1 MRVDGGIS
9 MRAALLAITC
19 VGCNGAMDAYFAQDV
34 VEIERDVEYGDNPR
48 QKLDLYMPRGAEH
61 VPVVVFVH
69 GGFWIRQAKDFFQP
83 FVGLYGN
90 AGIALARKGI
100 GVAVIDYR
108 LVPAVT
114 FDEEYADVS
123 HAIAWVQDHI
133 ATRGGDPEYMVIAGH
148 SAGGHMT
155 ALSAFD
161 EPRLAANGVDTSTI
175 RGYAPLSPILD
186 LAMLAAHPPMENA
199 DIVDEVFGD
208 NLAPYSPRT
217 HFKADTKPLLIIL
230 GDRDLESLKDQ
241 VPQAVDELR
250 ALGTPVELHLI
261 AGKDHDQ
268 IVTDFDTDADAM
280 TPLIADFVDAVA
292 P

>member
-1 MRVDGGIS
+1 
-9 MRAALLAITC
+9 MRALAVTATLLATSC
-19 VGCNGAMDAYFAQDV
+19 TGAMEAYFAQDV
-34 VEIERDVEYGDNPR
+34 VEIERDIAYADINAR
-48 QKLDLYMPRGAEH
+48 QRLDLYMPRGAES

-90 AGIALARKGI
+90 VGISLARRGI

-114 FDEEYADVS
+114 FDEEYADV
-123 HAIAWVQDHI
+123 ATALAWVQDHV
-133 ATRGGDPEYMVIAGH
+133 ATRGGDPSRIVMAGH

-161 EPRLAANGVDTSTI
+161 DTRLAAHGVDVSTI

-186 LAMLAAHPPMENA
+186 LAALAAHPPAENA
-199 DIVDEVFGD
+199 EIVDQVFGD

-217 HFKADTKPLLIIL
+217 HFKAQIAPMLIVL

-241 VPQAVDELR
+241 VPQAVDELV
-250 ALGTPVELHLI
+250 ALGAPVEYHLLE
-261 AGKDHDQ
+261 GKDHDQ
-268 IVTDFDTDADAM
+268 IVIDFDTDDDPM
-280 TPLIADFVDAVA
+280 TPLIVDFVRAVA